1 MGSPSPAIFARPR
14 SHASLAIAA
23 ALLLLLYP
31 FYHFYSVRSPSSLLS
46 PAQLS
51 RFNAALAQCELLE
64 REPYWAIPRSTP
76 KNRVNPRYKAS
87 STSSSIVILQN
98 ATVFDGEAWLG
109 QVDVVI
115 TAGIIS
121 EIDEEASGRFR
132 SSRTD
137 VEIIDLEGKI
147 VTPGLV
153 DMHSHAGV
161 DPLPNLRGSSD
172 FNQVSS
178 PLTPYARTIDAIH
191 PDDLAIPMIAAGGVT
206 TSLVLPGSANIIGG
220 EAFAIKNV
228 VPDDQLVES
237 MLVEPWDEA
246 NRTRWMKMACGE
258 NPKGVYPKQTNTRM
272 GLSWALRQH
281 LARAKEVMARQQGWC
296 ERARS
301 ADERVRF
308 GAEREVGEAE
318 RLAEE
323 LEFELTVAML
333 RGHVRVNTH
342 CYETV
347 DLETMLRHTHEFGFR
362 IAAFHH
368 ALSAWKVTGLLKDQG

>member
-1 MGSPSPAIFARPR
+1 MGSPAIYARPR
-14 SHASLAIAA
+14 SHASLAVAA

-31 FYHFYSVRSPSSLLS
+31 FYHFYSVGNPSLLT

-51 RFNAALAQCELLE
+51 RFNAALAQCALHE
-64 REPYWAIPRSTP
+64 REPYWAHPRTTP
-76 KNRVNPRYKAS
+76 NNRVNPRYKAR
-87 STSSSIVILQN
+87 TSDHIVVLQN

-115 TAGIIS
+115 EAGTIS
-121 EIDEEASGRFR
+121 EIDAEASARLR
-132 SSRTD
+132 SRVD

-161 DPLPNLRGSSD
+161 DPLPYLRGSSD
-172 FNQVSS
+172 FNQMSS

-191 PDDLAIPMIAAGGVT
+191 PDDLAIPMIASGGVT

-228 VPDDQLVES
+228 VPQDQLVES
-237 MLVEPWDEA
+237 MLVEPWDAA

-281 LARAKEVMARQQGWC
+281 LARAKEMMARQQGWC

-301 ADERVRF
+301 VDERMRL
-308 GAEREVGEAE
+308 GAAREAGK
-318 RLAEE
+318 LAEE